1 MLPGIWSPPTSPPD
15 QAHPTRKNMASRKTQ
30 KEAARERRIAEER
43 AAAEKA
49 QRTRRIQM
57 LSGVVAIVVIVVIV
71 VIVLSTS
78 GGGSTKTVKASS
90 PKAKSAVASI
100 NTLLKGIPQ
109 NGTTLGKSS
118 APVTVT
124 EYGDLECP
132 VCKDFALGAEN
143 TLITKDVRTGKVK
156 LVYKSFPTATANG
169 PDPSVFPTQQAA
181 AYAAG
186 AQNRAWNYIETFYH
200 EQGTEDTSY
209 VTTAYLNGLAKQIS
223 GLNIKQWS
231 EDRFNPTYESQVSK
245 EERQAQSLG
254 IDATPGFVVSSAK
267 SQTKATTGL
276 LTYADLQ
283 KLIKQVS

>member
-1 MLPGIWSPPTSPPD
+1 
-15 QAHPTRKNMASRKTQ
+15 MASRKTQ

-49 QRTRRIQM
+49 QRTRRFQM
-57 LSGVVAIVVIVVIV
+57 LGGVITAVIIVVVVVIVV
-71 VIVLSTS
+71 SS
-78 GGGSTKTVKASS
+78 GGGSSAKTVKPGS
-90 PKAKSAVASI
+90 KGAKSTVAEV
-100 NTLLKGIPQ
+100 NTLLQGIPQ
-109 NGTTLGKSS
+109 NGTTLGKAS

-124 EYGDLECP
+124 EYGDLQCP
-132 VCKDFALGAEN
+132 ICRDFALGAEN
-143 TLITKDVRTGKVK
+143 TLITQDVRTGKVK

-169 PDPSVFPTQQAA
+169 PDPSVFPIQQSA

-186 AQNRAWNYIETFYH
+186 AQGKGWNYIETFYH

-209 VTTAYLNGLAKQIS
+209 VNTAYLNGLAKQIS
-223 GLNIKQWS
+223 GLNFKKWS
-231 EDRFNPTYESQVSK
+231 SDRFNPAYQSQVSK
-245 EERQAQSLG
+245 EERQAQSAG

-276 LTYADLQ
+276 LTFADLQ

>member
-1 MLPGIWSPPTSPPD
+1 
-15 QAHPTRKNMASRKTQ
+15 MASRKTQ

-43 AAAEKA
+43 AAAVKA
-49 QRTRRIQM
+49 QRTRRVQ
-57 LSGVVAIVVIVVIV
+57 LLGGVVAIVVIVVV
-71 VIVLSTS
+71 VAIVLSS
-78 GGGSTKTVKASS
+78 GGGGTSKTVKPNSKGAT
-90 PKAKSAVASI
+90 SAVASI
-100 NTLLKGIPQ
+100 DTLLKGIPQ

-132 VCKDFALGAEN
+132 VCRDFALGAEN

-169 PDPSVFPTQQAA
+169 PDPSVFPVQQAA

-186 AQNRAWNYIETFYH
+186 AQNLGWNYIETFYH

-209 VTTAYLNGLAKQIS
+209 VNTSYLDGLAKQIK
-223 GLNIKQWS
+223 GLNFKTWS
-231 EDRFNPTYESQVSK
+231 SDRFNPAYQSQVAA
-245 EERQAQSLG
+245 EERQAQTAG
-254 IDATPGFVVSSAK
+254 INATPGFVVSSAK

-276 LTYADLQ
+276 LSYADLQ
-283 KLIKQVS
+283 KLISQVS